1 MIGAR
6 TVPVR
11 SAWLRRSLEKL
22 RLFSLSN
29 VLRTETVRAPAKLTH
44 NPRHLPLVT
53 RHRFRYSKIGM
64 STIISASAVT
74 VQFGERTILDDV
86 TLGIEAGDRIGLVG
100 RNGCGKTTFLKI
112 LAGLQA
118 PDSGVISK
126 QRDLVAS
133 YLPQDFM
140 LDAAKNVFENIRDG
154 ARHVQDLIA
163 EFESLPHDSKRHE
176 ELEQRIAAL
185 DGWTVDRRIE
195 VAMSHLNCPDGER
208 RIESL
213 SGGEK
218 RRVAMCRAIVSRPDF
233 LMLDEPTNHLDPESI
248 EWVAEFLDN
257 FGGTFLVVTHDRYF
271 LDRVATSILELCD
284 GKFFSHAG
292 NYTDYLLDKAERQA
306 ADAVVEH
313 KRQMFLKKELA
324 WVRQGPRA
332 QRSKQK
338 DRFERYYNEAAKDGP
353 VIEEDM
359 ELVIPPPPQLGNRTV
374 ELTNLAMTLAGKKL
388 FSGFNFTFENGKRVG
403 VCGRNGLGKTTLLKI
418 IIGQLAPTDGTV
430 KIGPLTKFNYV
441 DQSRLQ
447 LNDERTV
454 LDEAADGTEFVLWG
468 AARISV
474 RSYLK
479 RFLFADDRILTP
491 VKKLSGGERSRLL
504 LAKILK
510 CGGNFLI
517 LDEPTNDL
525 DLPTLRV
532 LEEALIAF
540 PGVVCVVSHDRYFLN
555 RVCTDILAFEGD
567 GKIHHSAGDY
577 DYYLEKKQKAEA
589 AAARQSA
596 AILATNKSA
605 ALARDAATK
614 TAKPRKLSFKEQRE
628 LDGMEAQIHEV
639 EAEVARI
646 ERLFADPEFFRKHA
660 AQVNQL
666 THELDAAKENVT
678 QLYSRWEELETMK
691 SAAEK

>member
-1 MIGAR
+1 MP
-6 TVPVR
+6 T
-11 SAWLRRSLEKL
+11 L
-22 RLFSLSN
+22 
-29 VLRTETVRAPAKLTH
+29 
-44 NPRHLPLVT
+44 
-53 RHRFRYSKIGM
+53 
-64 STIISASAVT
+64 ISASEVT
-74 VQFGERTILDDV
+74 VRYNEHAILDDV
-86 TLGIEAGDRIGLVG
+86 TLGIQEGDRIGLVG

-118 PDSGVISK
+118 PDGGEISR
-126 QRDLVAS
+126 QRELVAS

-140 LDAAKNVFENIRDG
+140 LDAAKNVHDNIRDG
-154 ARHVQDLIA
+154 AQHVLNLIA
-163 EFESLPHDSKRHE
+163 EFESLPHDSCRDEAERRRAKRHE
-176 ELEQRIAAL
+176 HLEHRIAAL
-185 DGWTVDRRIE
+185 EGWTVDRRIE
-195 VAMSHLNCPDGER
+195 VAMAHLNCPAGDR

-218 RRVAMCRAIVSRPDF
+218 RRVAMARAIVSRPDF

-248 EWVAEFLDN
+248 EWVAEFLET

-271 LDRVATSILELCD
+271 LDRVAASILELCD

-306 ADAVVEH
+306 ADATIEH

-338 DRFERYYNEAAKDGP
+338 DRFERYYDEAAKDGP
-353 VIEEDM
+353 VIEEDV

-374 ELTNLAMTLAGKKL
+374 EVSNLGMELAGKKL
-388 FSGFNFTFENGKRVG
+388 FSGFNFAFENGQRVG

-418 IIGQLAPTDGTV
+418 VIGQLAPTEGTV
-430 KIGPLTKFNYV
+430 KTGQLTKFNYV
-441 DQSRLQ
+441 DQGRLQ
-447 LNDERTV
+447 LNEENTVMDEVAEGR
-454 LDEAADGTEFVLWG
+454 EFVQWG
-468 AARISV
+468 DAKLSV

-479 RFLFADDRILTP
+479 RFLFADERITTQ

-504 LAKILK
+504 LARILK
-510 CGGNFLI
+510 SGGNFLI

-540 PGVVCVVSHDRYFLN
+540 PGVTCVVSHDRYFLN

-567 GKIHHSAGDY
+567 GKIHHSVGDY

-596 AILATNKSA
+596 AILQMNKTATLN
-605 ALARDAATK
+605 REAATPK
-614 TAKPRKLSFKEQRE
+614 PAKPRKLSFKEARE
-628 LDGMEAQIHEV
+628 LEGIEAQIQV
-639 EAEVARI
+639 IEAEAARI
-646 ERLFADPEFFRKHA
+646 EGLFIQPDFHRNHA
-660 AQVNQL
+660 TQVNRL
-666 THELDAAKENVT
+666 TDELEAAKEKVAK
-678 QLYSRWEELETMK
+678 LYARWEELEAIKATI
-691 SAAEK
+691 EKC

>member
-1 MIGAR
+1 
-6 TVPVR
+6 
-11 SAWLRRSLEKL
+11 
-22 RLFSLSN
+22 
-29 VLRTETVRAPAKLTH
+29 
-44 NPRHLPLVT
+44 
-53 RHRFRYSKIGM
+53 M
-64 STIISASAVT
+64 STIISASEVT
-74 VQFGERTILDDV
+74 VRYNEHAILDNV
-86 TLGIEAGDRIGLVG
+86 TLGIQEGDRIGLVG
-100 RNGCGKTTFLKI
+100 RNGCGKTTFMKI

-118 PDSGVISK
+118 PDSGEISR
-126 QRDLVAS
+126 QRELVAS

-140 LDAAKNVFENIRDG
+140 LNAAKSVHENIRDG
-154 ARHVQDLIA
+154 AQHVLNLIA

-176 ELEQRIAAL
+176 HLEHRIAAL
-185 DGWTVDRRIE
+185 EGWTLDRRIE
-195 VAMSHLNCPDGER
+195 VAMSHLNCPAGDR

-248 EWVAEFLDN
+248 EWVAEFLET

-292 NYTDYLLDKAERQA
+292 NYTDYLLDKAERQS
-306 ADAVVEH
+306 ADATIEH

-338 DRFERYYNEAAKDGP
+338 DRFERYYDEAAKDGP
-353 VIEEDM
+353 VIEEDV

-374 ELTNLAMTLAGKKL
+374 EVSNLGMEIAGKKL
-388 FSGFNFTFENGKRVG
+388 FSGFNFAFENGKRVG

-418 IIGQLAPTDGTV
+418 VIGQLAPTEGTV
-430 KIGPLTKFNYV
+430 KTGQLTKFNYV
-441 DQSRLQ
+441 DQGRLQ
-447 LNDERTV
+447 LNEERTV
-454 LDEAADGTEFVLWG
+454 LDEVADGMEFVQWG
-468 AARISV
+468 EAKLSV

-479 RFLFADDRILTP
+479 RFLFADERILTQ

-504 LAKILK
+504 LARILK
-510 CGGNFLI
+510 SGGNFLI

-540 PGVVCVVSHDRYFLN
+540 PGVTCVVSHDRYFLN

-567 GKIHHSAGDY
+567 GKIHHSVGDY

-596 AILATNKSA
+596 AIISTNKSA
-605 ALARDAATK
+605 ALSRVAAAR
-614 TAKPRKLSFKEQRE
+614 TAKSTKHRKLSFKETRE
-628 LDGMEAQIHEV
+628 LEGMEAQIHAVDV
-639 EAEVARI
+639 EITRI
-646 ERLFADPEFFRKHA
+646 EGLFASPDFHRTHA
-660 AQVNQL
+660 TQTSRL
-666 THELDAAKENVT
+666 TADLAAAKENLAK
-678 QLYSRWEELETMK
+678 LYARWEELEAINA
-691 SAAEK
+691 AAERS